1 MDEKYYLGFIALF
14 INIKGGVN
22 DKKSIDKLSW
32 KERKDVVHK
41 TKKYD
46 CQEVRD
52 VLLDMALHDRV
63 FTVKKEAYKAA

>member
-1 MDEKYYLGFIALF
+1 M
-14 INIKGGVN
+14 N

-32 KERKDVVHK
+32 KERMDVVHK